1 MNDNLEILIAVNIVR
16 DFSTPEGK
24 LSVLKGISLSVN
36 KGEMIAITG
45 ESGVGKS
52 TLMHLLGGLDTPT
65 SGEVI
70 VRGEHLKDKSQEA
83 LAAFRNKNV
92 GFVFQT
98 HYLLDDFNALENVM
112 LPMLIA
118 GKDNAVVRS
127 KGELLL
133 GQVGLIDRRSH
144 LPKQL
149 SGGEQQRVAVARALA
164 NDPEIVIA
172 DEPSGNLDINT
183 GHKLHELLLKLNEE
197 QKTTFLIATHNRE
210 LAANCDRE
218 LKLVDGIINKQI

>member
-1 MNDNLEILIAVNIVR
+1 MEILTAVNITR

-24 LSVLKGISLSVN
+24 LSVLRGINLTVN
-36 KGEMIAITG
+36 EGEMIAITG

-70 VRGEHLKDKSQEA
+70 VRGEHLKNKSQEA

-118 GKDNAVVRS
+118 GKGNALIRE
-127 KGELLL
+127 KGEQLLE
-133 GQVGLIDRRSH
+133 QVGLIDRRSH

-164 NDPEIVIA
+164 NEPGIVIA

-183 GHKLHELLLKLNEE
+183 GNKLHELLLNLNKE

-210 LAANCDRE
+210 LAADCNRE
-218 LKLVDGIINKQI
+218 LKLVDGTINR

>member
-1 MNDNLEILIAVNIVR
+1 MNDNLEILTAVNITR

-24 LSVLKGISLSVN
+24 LSVLKGINLTVN

-52 TLMHLLGGLDTPT
+52 TLMHLLGGLDIPT

-70 VRGEHLKDKSQEA
+70 VRGENLKNKSQKA

-118 GKDNAVVRS
+118 GKDNALIRE

-133 GQVGLIDRRSH
+133 EQVGLIDRRSH

-164 NDPEIVIA
+164 NEPGIVIA
-172 DEPSGNLDINT
+172 DEPSGNLDIST
-183 GHKLHELLLKLNEE
+183 GNKLHELLLNLNKE

-210 LAANCDRE
+210 LAADCNRE
-218 LKLVDGIINKQI
+218 LELVDGIINR